1 MKLEI
6 QHKLAITLIFRY
18 FCFLDFEYFIKIGLI
33 TVENDTNCFL
43 GFPTWPVVWEAP
55 HKLVFAT
62 AAGMLLQNVSVKD
75 RS

>member
-18 FCFLDFEYFIKIGLI
+18 FCYLDFEYFIKIGLI

-43 GFPTWPVVWEAP
+43 GFPT
-55 HKLVFAT
+55 
-62 AAGMLLQNVSVKD
+62 
-75 RS
+75 